1 MAGTGRGEMMRP
13 VGSKKMTLRAGH
25 KVYGVSITEELLADI
40 RRMIY
45 EGFPAVKVAMEV
57 HITAM
62 DIGMYAKE
70 YGGNLLEQLNKNEG
84 CRTRKATKEE
94 LDAVKD
100 IKGNTMCIYGTG
112 WASKY

>member
-1 MAGTGRGEMMRP
+1 MVMRP

-25 KVYGVSITEELLADI
+25 KVYGVNITEELLADI

-57 HITAM
+57 
-62 DIGMYAKE
+62 
-70 YGGNLLEQLNKNEG
+70 
-84 CRTRKATKEE
+84 RKATPQE
-94 LDAVKD
+94 LEAVKD